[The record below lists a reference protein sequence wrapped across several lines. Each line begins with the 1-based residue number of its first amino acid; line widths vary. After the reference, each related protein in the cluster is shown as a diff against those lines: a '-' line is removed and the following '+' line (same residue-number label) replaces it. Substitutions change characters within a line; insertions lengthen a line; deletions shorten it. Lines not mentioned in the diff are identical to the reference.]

1 MMPVEPY
8 EIVFD
13 SEIESH
19 LHAIDRKF
27 HGLIRSAIEEQ
38 LRHQA
43 EMETR
48 NRKKLREPATFGA
61 TWEIRFGPDNRFRVL
76 YRVEPGRQVVVVA
89 IGIKQGNRLWVGEQ
103 EIQL

>member
-1 MMPVEPY
+1 M
-8 EIVFD
+8 FD

-27 HGLIRSAIEEQ
+27 HSLIRSAIEDK

-43 EMETR
+43 ETKTR
-48 NRKKLREPATFGA
+48 NRKKLREPPAFGA

-89 IGIKQGNRLWVGEQ
+89 IGIKQGSRLRVDEQ